1 MGTRLKSQ
9 RSRKN
14 SVDGF
19 TDVLNFGSSQ
29 NNSCFLEKQLLLV
42 KRAQEMLL
50 DEYRLV
56 NSSKLQHNRPTY
68 HGSTEMKNY
77 SQDSR
82 EDSDSIHV
90 DPSLDDTTNVLKNA
104 ESPGITEPRDEVD
117 AEASVDSVQ
126 QAPMGRSSLQLNSIV
141 PQQNSNSSSDIEYKP
156 GSMDHLPVNAQIGIK
171 LFFRLLRTLRFDRNP
186 RVLAKVI
193 KQMPKLLANM
203 PPLALANDGIGA
215 GAVSRQ
221 NSNHSVEA
229 SDSLSIKSK
238 HNQNLE
244 TRSSRNAANTRLG
257 VVDALSHAL
266 EETVIATM
274 QKRKSQIISKGGPE
288 SNAATQTSNVNKS
301 LPPSDENATKALA
314 SIVGLAIKRGSLSH
328 ILKAVLLV
336 LTFNDAEDFHKLPV
350 GQYLKELAEAKHVEV
365 EALPEM
371 GNTKGMLMTFGKGDH
386 GKLGHGKCTHAQC
399 SDGNCTE
406 NKNVPSIVESLQ
418 NTRITLI
425 DSLSTHSV
433 AVTEDGILYTWGNG
447 DKHRLGHGTTSKEY
461 LPRPVQALSEKPA
474 VVDVACGLG
483 HTIALLANGEVYSW
497 GKWWKW
503 QVRTWR
509 YPR

>member
-1 MGTRLKSQ
+1 
-9 RSRKN
+9 
-14 SVDGF
+14 
-19 TDVLNFGSSQ
+19 
-29 NNSCFLEKQLLLV
+29 
-42 KRAQEMLL
+42 
-50 DEYRLV
+50 
-56 NSSKLQHNRPTY
+56 
-68 HGSTEMKNY
+68 MKNY

-90 DPSLDDTTNVLKNA
+90 DPSLDDATSVLNQA

-117 AEASVDSVQ
+117 AEASVDSVRQ
-126 QAPMGRSSLQLNSIV
+126 GPDVSLTASLQSNSIA
-141 PQQNSNSSSDIEYKP
+141 PQQISSSSPDIEYKP
-156 GSMDHLPVNAQIGIK
+156 GPMDHLPVNAQIGIK

-221 NSNHSVEA
+221 NSNHSVGA
-229 SDSLSIKSK
+229 SDSLSNKSK

-266 EETVIATM
+266 EETVVATM
-274 QKRKSQIISKGGPE
+274 QKRKSKFISKGGPE
-288 SNAATQTSNVNKS
+288 SNATLQTSNPNKS
-301 LPPSDENATKALA
+301 LAPSDENATKALA

-336 LTFNDAEDFHKLPV
+336 LTFNDAENFHKLPV

-418 NTRITLI
+418 NSRITLI

-497 GKWWKW
+497 GNGGNGRLGHGDT
-503 QVRTWR
+503 QDRSSASIISMLEGVNVLSVYSVGFPFSCNIRRWR
-509 YPR
+509 VLELGEEQPGAMWAW